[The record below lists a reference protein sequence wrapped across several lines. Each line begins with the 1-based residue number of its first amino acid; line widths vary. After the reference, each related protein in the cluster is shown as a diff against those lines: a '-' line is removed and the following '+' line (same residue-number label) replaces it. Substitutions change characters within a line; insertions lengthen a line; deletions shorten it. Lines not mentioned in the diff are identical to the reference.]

1 MAETGAVINI
11 KTLQLLSLEQM
22 HNIFDK
28 FSEHGNDN
36 LMVEVLWFSA

>member
-28 FSEHGNDN
+28 FNEYGNDN
-36 LMVEVLWFSA
+36 LMAGVLWYST